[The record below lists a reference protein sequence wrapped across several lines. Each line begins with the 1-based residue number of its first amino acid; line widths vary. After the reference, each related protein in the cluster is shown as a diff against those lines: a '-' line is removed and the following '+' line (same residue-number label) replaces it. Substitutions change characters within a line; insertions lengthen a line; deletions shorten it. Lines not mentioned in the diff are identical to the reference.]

1 VVAAEIGYGPW
12 RASAAAAAART
23 GDHGESTDDD
33 ERLAGSMTDSPNG
46 RNPFFPEE
54 PDNNGRGDSQYQPN
68 YDTQYQ
74 PPYDPQYDAQ
84 RRPEYDAQYEEPEYD
99 EATVGRHGGRRRRGG
114 VVTPILGAL
123 AVLALLAG
131 AGWYVTRDTTTP
143 TSQDEPL
150 TVTTEDSPTPT
161 DELSTP
167 PATPSATPT
176 RTPSAT
182 PSATPSKTPSKAP
195 KATPTRSTT
204 APSRAGTRSPKPSPE
219 PTKSTVPTKKPTKK
233 LPVPSSGSAEA
244 QVLQLTNQE
253 RAKAG
258 CGALRTNSA
267 LTRAAEAHASDM
279 VVNHYFDHNS
289 QDGRSPFDRMKAAGF
304 SGGSMAE
311 NIAVGYSSAAAVVDG
326 WMNSEGH
333 RKNILNCSYTMIGIG
348 YDSGVVKP
356 SWGGGSWVQD
366 FGG

>member
-1 VVAAEIGYGPW
+1 
-12 RASAAAAAART
+12 
-23 GDHGESTDDD
+23 
-33 ERLAGSMTDSPNG
+33 MTDSPNG

-54 PDNNGRGDSQYQPN
+54 PDNHGRGDSQYQPN
-68 YDTQYQ
+68 YDPQYQ

-84 RRPEYDAQYEEPEYD
+84 RRPQYD
-99 EATVGRHGGRRRRGG
+99 ELYEDQHEPQYDEPSVGRHGSRRRRRGG
-114 VVTPILGAL
+114 VAAPILGAL
-123 AVLALLAG
+123 AVLALVAG
-131 AGWYVTRDTTTP
+131 GGWYVTRDATSP

-150 TVTTEDSPTPT
+150 TVTTDDSPTPT

-167 PATPSATPT
+167 VTPRATPS
-176 RTPSAT
+176 TPSAT
-182 PSATPSKTPSKAP
+182 PSATPSKSPSKRP

-204 APSRAGTRSPKPSPE
+204 APSREGTRSPQPSTKPTTSA
-219 PTKSTVPTKKPTKK
+219 TPTKKPTKR
-233 LPVPSSGSAEA
+233 LPAPSSGSAEA

-258 CGALRTNSA
+258 CGPLRTNSA
-267 LTRAAEAHASDM
+267 LTKAAEAHASDM
-279 VVNHYFDHNS
+279 VLNHYFDHNS
-289 QDGRSPFDRMKAAGF
+289 LDGRSPFDRMKAAGF

-311 NIAVGYSSAAAVVDG
+311 NIAVGYKAAGAVLEG

-348 YDSGVVKP
+348 YDSGQVK
-356 SWGGGSWVQD
+356 SDWGNGSWVQD